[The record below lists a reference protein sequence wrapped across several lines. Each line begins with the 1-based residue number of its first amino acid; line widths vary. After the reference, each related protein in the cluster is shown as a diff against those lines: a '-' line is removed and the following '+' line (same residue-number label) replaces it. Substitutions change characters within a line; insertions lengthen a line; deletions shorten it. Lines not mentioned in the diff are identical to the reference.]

1 LTQKQATTHQG
12 DFLVDLT
19 LHNFSADMLREFAW
33 KIVKPYFGG
42 NVNQALRCLMEKAVA
57 EENLF
62 KGTVE
67 KHF

>member
-1 LTQKQATTHQG
+1 M
-12 DFLVDLT
+12 T